1 MSGRGLAMTH
11 THGGTMLNSK
21 TTLAVMTVILTYSL
35 SSQAVLGALL
45 PGKGQ
50 PHKQQDQKQ
59 EEEDRPFFDNRKKKQ
74 KPAKDKPA
82 PSKVIMQKPNYQGS
96 GCPQGTAS
104 VAMSGDNRAVSIVF
118 DNFTTEAGQQA
129 AKQTTEKTCRLIIPI
144 EAPKGFRMAVA
155 QMDYRGFHALP
166 VKARARLLAIH
177 QIRHAGLKALGTR
190 VKSQQTFEG
199 PVAEDFFMSAIIES
213 KPLPN
218 IKSPLGGA
226 LGKPLNPLLNPILKT
241 CGGTYNLEVD
251 VSIAVSSNATGEQAM
266 ITLDSIDG
274 QVSDKN
280 SVSYHLQWEQCQ

>member
-1 MSGRGLAMTH
+1 
-11 THGGTMLNSK
+11 MLNSK
-21 TTLAVMTVILTYSL
+21 TTLAVMAFILSYSL
-35 SSQAVLGALL
+35 TSQALIGALL
-45 PGKGQ
+45 PGKDKSQ
-50 PHKQQDQKQ
+50 PIQD
-59 EEEDRPFFDNRKKKQ
+59 EEDRPFFDNRKKKQ

-166 VKARARLLAIH
+166 AKARARLLAIH
-177 QIRHAGLKALGTR
+177 QIRHQGLKALGTR

-199 PVAEDFFMSAIIES
+199 PLAEDFFMSAIIES
-213 KPLPN
+213 KPLLN

-226 LGKPLNPLLNPILKT
+226 LGKPLNPLLDPILKT
-241 CGGTYNLEVD
+241 CGGTYNLEID
-251 VSIAVSSNATGEQAM
+251 VSIAVTSNATGEQAM
-266 ITLDSIDG
+266 ITLDTIDG